1 MIEWIVIMFVPILF
15 WIGNSLANIAIGIK
29 VLETRVKDLMM
40 VDLRRERKKLK
51 PKYMIPVKR
60 Q

>member
-29 VLETRVKDLMM
+29 VLETRVKDL
-40 VDLRRERKKLK
+40 K
-51 PKYMIPVKR
+51 
-60 Q
+60 